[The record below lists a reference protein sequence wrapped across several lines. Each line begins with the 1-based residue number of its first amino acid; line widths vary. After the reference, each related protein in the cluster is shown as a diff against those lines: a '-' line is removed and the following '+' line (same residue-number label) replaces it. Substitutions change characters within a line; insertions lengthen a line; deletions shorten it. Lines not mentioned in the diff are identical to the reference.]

1 MTVKHYTCP
10 TCGYDK
16 AVWHLSLDISHMK
29 LCENCMP
36 KFSNPH
42 SRING
47 FVLNHQRKNQAI
59 RR

>member
-16 AVWHLSLDISHMK
+16 AVWHLSLDISRVK

-36 KFSNPH
+36 KFSNPN
-42 SRING
+42 SRISG
-47 FVLNHQRKNQAI
+47 FELNHTRNRGVM